1 MANKTLK
8 KDSGKE
14 CLRHSYPDSV
24 CILTLFHFIPI
35 PEYNGHHRNGQT
47 DAEGYIDPKKASC
60 SSDSGGESDREN
72 IPPQEVQEHILKITK
87 AKIVAD
93 EINVVCSNGGYAA
106 QNEDLNTDNVCTRV
120 KKELQKMNIS
130 QEVFAKCVLGKTQGY
145 LSEMLKHGEKVFYTP
160 EKANSK
166 GRMNFEKMRQ
176 FLSKP
181 EEERRAIYTAK
192 ARQLREERYSRKR
205 MSLSVSDRISSIW
218 N

>member
-1 MANKTLK
+1 MVNI
-8 KDSGKE
+8 DS
-14 CLRHSYPDSV
+14 
-24 CILTLFHFIPI
+24 
-35 PEYNGHHRNGQT
+35 
-47 DAEGYIDPKKASC
+47 KKASC

-72 IPPQEVQEHILKITK
+72 VPPQEVQEHILKITK

-93 EINVVCSNGGYAA
+93 EINVVCSNGGYVAH
-106 QNEDLNTDNVCTRV
+106 NDDLNSDNVCARV

-176 FLSKP
+176 FLNKA

-205 MSLSVSDRISSIW
+205 MSLSVSKSHIYWFILFL
-218 N
+218 